1 MFHTHRQN
9 YICISQS
16 LNFWVTN
23 LKTNLNTAILM
34 KNEFNA
40 TYWLVHQKHS
50 NYGCVISLK
59 FGEDFSL
66 NTCINHMLFV
76 TDVPHIS

>member
-1 MFHTHRQN
+1 
-9 YICISQS
+9 
-16 LNFWVTN
+16 
-23 LKTNLNTAILM
+23 M